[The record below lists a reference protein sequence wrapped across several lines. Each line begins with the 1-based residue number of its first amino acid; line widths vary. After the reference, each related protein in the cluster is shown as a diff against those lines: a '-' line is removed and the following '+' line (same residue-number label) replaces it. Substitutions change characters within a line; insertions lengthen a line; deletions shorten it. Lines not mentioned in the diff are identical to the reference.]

1 MTVYVSNAFSLQM
14 VQDEDLQRV
23 KFHATEGENAPDL
36 SEAVSCVGHADTAAV
51 LGVECARINVT
62 LIEGDRMWVAQLT
75 GGRLPEGSKTLPE
88 GFRFRWVLVELL

>member
-23 KFHATEGENAPDL
+23 KFRAAGDEGPDL
-36 SEAVSCVGHADTAAV
+36 SGMVSCVGHADTAAV
-51 LGVECARINVT
+51 LGVACARINVT

-88 GFRFRWVLVELL
+88 GFRFRWVLVEILK

>member
-1 MTVYVSNAFSLQM
+1 MTVYVGNAFSLQM

-23 KFHATEGENAPDL
+23 KFHATEGEDAPDL

-75 GGRLPEGSKTLPE
+75 GGRLPEGSKTLPG
-88 GFRFRWVLVELL
+88 GFRFRWVLVEVL

>member
-23 KFHATEGENAPDL
+23 RLHATEGEDAPDL